1 MKSADSHVH
10 SIKLSEEKMCVC
22 TYTVYE
28 YECVCVLQ
36 KTQSEAGR
44 AFNRTFSMKSS
55 ALQMLHPN
63 KLLPF
68 QSQTCMFLQ
77 RHTGGTHCSTATVRL
92 VKKQNILKTHTC
104 RFTLKHHAQIF
115 TDIHITPLEHKK
127 HIHTDLQSFTVN
139 THNKNYTQTYT
150 YSHSTLTSD
159 WPRACQ

>member
-1 MKSADSHVH
+1 MKSADSHAH
-10 SIKLSEEKMCVC
+10 SIKLSEEKMCV
-22 TYTVYE
+22 
-28 YECVCVLQ
+28 CVCVLQ

-104 RFTLKHHAQIF
+104 RYTLKH
-115 TDIHITPLEHKK
+115 
-127 HIHTDLQSFTVN
+127 LQ
-139 THNKNYTQTYT
+139 KYT
-150 YSHSTLTSD
+150 SHL
-159 WPRACQ
+159 